1 MFLISICIPTYNR
14 PRLAREAVDSAL
26 AQTYRPIDIVV
37 SDDSTTNATERILG
51 DVIDSGHIRHARNI
65 NTLGQ
70 AGNVNRLFDLAKGEL
85 LVLLHDDDLLLPGA
99 VAALAGCFAISPGI
113 TAAYGKQYEIDA
125 NGAVDEA
132 GSDVLN
138 AAYNRTAEK
147 AGRQSSTLL
156 AGLTAQFPNNGYL
169 LRTSVARK
177 VRYRSDPAVGAA
189 CDLDFGLRLA
199 VASQGY
205 YYLDEYTAK
214 YRKARQ
220 SASHIYIAH
229 LSFDLLASANLPGDL
244 EDIRQS
250 QMRKYARSAVNQ
262 WLAIGKRRSAQR
274 VYLSAGYDRRCSAV
288 GILQAILILCP
299 SGITKW
305 LISSARAVRHSRI
318 NK

>member
-26 AQTYRPIDIVV
+26 AQTYSPLDIVV
-37 SDDSTTNATERILG
+37 SDDSTTDATEKILG
-51 DVIDSGHIRHARNI
+51 DVIDSGKIRYTRNI
-65 NTLGQ
+65 YKLGQ
-70 AGNVNRLFDLAKGEL
+70 AGNVNQLFDLANGEL
-85 LVLLHDDDLLLPGA
+85 HVLLHDDDLLLPGA

-113 TAAYGKQYEIDA
+113 TAAYGKQYLIGA
-125 NGAVDEA
+125 NGAVDAA
-132 GSDVLN
+132 GSAALN

-156 AGLTAQFPNNGYL
+156 AGLTAQFPNDGYL

-199 VASQGY
+199 VASKGY

-214 YRKARQ
+214 YRMTIQ

-229 LSFDLLASANLPGDL
+229 LSFDLLASADLPGEL
-244 EDIRQS
+244 ESIRQS

-262 WLAIGKRRSAQR
+262 WLAIGKRRSAKR

-288 GILQAILILCP
+288 GVLHAILILCP
-299 SGITKW
+299 SSISKW
-305 LISSARAVRHSRI
+305 FISYVRAVRYGHT